1 MNSHLSFESVHQ
13 TNVQQAIL
21 SKTSFEISLLN
32 FPSKVTDISPVSSD
46 TTTVKASETSEIPTA
61 ALCLVPKLFDIF
73 NTI

>member
-1 MNSHLSFESVHQ
+1 MNSHLSFESVQ
-13 TNVQQAIL
+13 NQCSASNS

-61 ALCLVPKLFDIF
+61 ALCLVLNFLIF
-73 NTI
+73 